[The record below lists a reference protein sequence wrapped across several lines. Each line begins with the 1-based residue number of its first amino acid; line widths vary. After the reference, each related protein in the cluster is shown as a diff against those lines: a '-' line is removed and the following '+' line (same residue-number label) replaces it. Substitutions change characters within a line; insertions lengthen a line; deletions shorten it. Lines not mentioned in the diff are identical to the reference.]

1 MMQLSPKAI
10 RFIIEAVEHYQMYHA
25 ERLRDEHLPE
35 EEAAD
40 LTNDHQYLE
49 ALKTDLQQYQD
60 ELVCKGSAPSGTLG
74 HGLSQIANCVTSL
87 APMVSR
93 PKFHSP

>member
-10 RFIIEAVEHYQMYHA
+10 RFIIESIEHYQAYHE
-25 ERLRDEHLPE
+25 ERLQDEHLTE

-49 ALKTDLQQYQD
+49 ALKTDLKQYQD
-60 ELVCKGSAPSGTLG
+60 ELVCNGS
-74 HGLSQIANCVTSL
+74 
-87 APMVSR
+87 
-93 PKFHSP
+93 SPTKVR